1 MLNKANRLFPF
12 YPMASILKVHVWSA
26 TRNANLWMLC
36 WGTVPCELPLTESA
50 WAKWAYSKPLWLK
63 GENAKKKT
71 NPKNNQNQKEKQKK
85 LLLFKKGCFSENK
98 SLNHDQEISSYLAM
112 FFQFQWC
119 YSELFASFLIY
130 QLYFKKHL
138 LFYHLFHTWQIQ

>member
-1 MLNKANRLFPF
+1 MYGLQQEMQICECSAGAQFLVSSLSQRVDEQSVPTQNLFDWRKR
-12 YPMASILKVHVWSA
+12 MQKHL
-26 TRNANLWMLC
+26 
-36 WGTVPCELPLTESA
+36 
-50 WAKWAYSKPLWLK
+50 
-63 GENAKKKT
+63 
-71 NPKNNQNQKEKQKK
+71 KNNQNQKEKQKK
-85 LLLFKKGCFSENK
+85 LLLFKKRCFSENK